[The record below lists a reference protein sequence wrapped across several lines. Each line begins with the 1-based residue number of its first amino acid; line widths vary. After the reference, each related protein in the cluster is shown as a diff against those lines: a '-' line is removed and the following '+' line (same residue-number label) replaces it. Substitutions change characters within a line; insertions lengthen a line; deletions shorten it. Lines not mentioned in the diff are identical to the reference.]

1 MKKKNNL
8 KNFLSKYSKIFYI
21 LYVLIF
27 IEFISAS
34 GLVFLV
40 VVTKIISPDAKKR
53 DAILFHK
60 NDFPHPVLSI
70 NKIKRKN
77 FTVSDPNFG
86 YYMPKLRYGEERK
99 WLTNP
104 ESLKKNVNIFMFGG
118 STIEGDGAGS
128 QENTIASQLER
139 LLNKNRPNKCY
150 PVKVFNEGIS
160 GYQSKQQFNLL
171 FNAVLPRVKKDID
184 MVVSVDGVND
194 FLSYVSK
201 RKEIKSPFHETMSTR
216 ELEITLIGQEFLDNQ
231 SVKSRSNPLLN
242 ISKYT
247 YLGKLSLSLQ
257 RLTSKSAQNNLEDV
271 WDNLVDVWG
280 HKADLSKINFKIKNR
295 SDNYIYYIELEKN
308 LLDSQE
314 IKNFRFLQPY
324 ISYKKILSDEEVG
337 IRNRSTVYPKI
348 FWDSFDKFY
357 SSVRSDLPS
366 YKNVI
371 DISTLFSENQEQ
383 LFVDHVHYNPKG
395 QLIIASEIKG
405 HIHRFLPCKK

>member
-1 MKKKNNL
+1 MRKKNNL
-8 KNFLSKYSKIFYI
+8 KNFLSRYSKIFYI

-40 VVTKIISPDAKKR
+40 VATKIISPDPQKR
-53 DAILFHK
+53 KAILFGI
-60 NDFPHPVLSI
+60 NDFPHPLLSI
-70 NKIKRKN
+70 NKIKTKIRN
-77 FTVSDPNFG
+77 NYTVSDPNFG
-86 YYMPKLRYGEERK
+86 YYMPKLRFGDERK

-118 STIEGDGAGS
+118 SSIEGDGAGS

-171 FNAVLPRVKKDID
+171 FNAVLPRVRKNID

-216 ELEITLIGQEFLDNQ
+216 ELEMTLIGQEFLDNQ
-231 SVKSRSNPLLN
+231 SVKSRSNLLLN
-242 ISKYT
+242 ISKNT
-247 YLGKLSLSLQ
+247 FLGKFSLSLQ

-271 WDNLVDVWG
+271 WG
-280 HKADLSKINFKIKNR
+280 HKADLSKINFKIKDR
-295 SDNYIYYIELEKN
+295 SDNYIYYVELEKN

-314 IKNFRFLQPY
+314 IRNFRFLQPY
-324 ISYKKILSDEEVG
+324 ISYKKILSDEEIG
-337 IRNRSTVYPKI
+337 IRHRSTIYPKI

-357 SSVRSDLPS
+357 SNVKSDLPS
-366 YKNVI
+366 YENVI

-405 HIHRFLPCKK
+405 HIYSFLPCKK